1 MAQRLTHNLSLFFG
15 ATAMSEDDEP
25 SWVEEQTSERV
36 RKFESRVSSSSSSP
50 QLSPEPLAEEPAD
63 TIAISDPSVGSAA
76 ATKAAATK
84 GSRGH
89 GPPASC
95 LPLVLGSRVRRD
107 GLLIEAA
114 DPKFDL
120 SGDFG
125 AIGRLHVNC
134 GGASEK
140 LPTAGEGQSA
150 LTLDIKGRVYDC
162 DILPSNGT
170 ICLLAID
177 GNKAQIETVYD
188 SYVRLSS
195 GLMTHY

>member
-1 MAQRLTHNLSLFFG
+1 MSVKTG
-15 ATAMSEDDEP
+15 A
-25 SWVEEQTSERV
+25 
-36 RKFESRVSSSSSSP
+36 
-50 QLSPEPLAEEPAD
+50 
-63 TIAISDPSVGSAA
+63 GSA

-84 GSRGH
+84 VSRGH

-134 GGASEK
+134 GGASEQ

-188 SYVRLSS
+188 SYLRLSS
-195 GLMTHY
+195 GSLYPMSFKMIKLFDVLINENIEFSKESNEMIRFHY

>member
-1 MAQRLTHNLSLFFG
+1 
-15 ATAMSEDDEP
+15 MSDEDDEP

-84 GSRGH
+84 VSRGH

-134 GGASEK
+134 GGASEQ